1 MIDISIIVPVYN
13 GEKYISR
20 TIESLLNQDFDN
32 YEIVIVNDGST
43 DNTLSEIKNIINKR
57 IKKERIIRIINQEN
71 SGVSVARNRGLSK
84 ANGKYVLF

>member
-13 GEKYISR
+13 GGKYISR

-57 IKKERIIRIINQEN
+57 IKKESLE
-71 SGVSVARNRGLSK
+71 
-84 ANGKYVLF
+84 